1 MLVDELRRY
10 ELYIVFQPDLEDEQL
25 ETRIER
31 VNGFL
36 TAGEGVIVEVVRRGR
51 RRLAYPIRKH
61 NQGIDVIYQANLPS
75 SRLEVIERQL
85 NLYEDVLRYL
95 VVRRDDLE
103 EGETLLVPDEQI
115 AEEVANLQAGLPE
128 TEPVDEGETEAE
140 DVTEPV
146 GPIAPQGVVA
156 TGGEEPASPGEVPP
170 VASMALNE
178 TETAPGAVFPQ
189 LAGSDPADSDE
200 TAQAA
205 DDAEG
210 INEVGEE
217 I

>member
-1 MLVDELRRY
+1 MVDELRRY

-36 TAGEGVIVEVVRRGR
+36 TAGEGVIVEVVRKGR

-103 EGETLLVPDEQI
+103 EGETLLVRDAQI
-115 AEEVANLQAGLPE
+115 AEEVANLQAGPAE
-128 TEPVDEGETEAE
+128 TDLAEEGVTAAE
-140 DVTEPV
+140 DVAEPV
-146 GPIAPQGVVA
+146 GPIAPQGVAA
-156 TGGEEPASPGEVPP
+156 TEGEEPVTLGEVPP
-170 VASMALNE
+170 VASAALNE
-178 TETAPGAVFPQ
+178 TETAPGGVFPQ
-189 LAGSDPADSDE
+189 LAGNDPAGIDE

-205 DDAEG
+205 EDVEG
-210 INEVGEE
+210 TNEVGEE
-217 I
+217 S